1 MIIMIGGAPCSGKS
15 TLTKKI
21 ISGFGSAVN
30 VEPMKL
36 FNCQKHND
44 ILVVGRYPEDET
56 FGGTDRLSYGT
67 IKKFREFITQEHDKW
82 RHIIVE
88 GDRFFRAVDIEWL
101 VSKHDV
107 KVFVLQVDLDEE
119 NKRHKQRQDE
129 QNETWL
135 KGRRSQISNILTNL
149 SLMGQIEVR
158 LNNTERQ
165 GNSLKEEV
173 MEIINGK

>member
-1 MIIMIGGAPCSGKS
+1 MPKKQSG
-15 TLTKKI
+15 
-21 ISGFGSAVN
+21 
-30 VEPMKL
+30 
-36 FNCQKHND
+36 
-44 ILVVGRYPEDET
+44 
-56 FGGTDRLSYGT
+56 
-67 IKKFREFITQEHDKW
+67 
-82 RHIIVE
+82 
-88 GDRFFRAVDIEWL
+88 
-101 VSKHDV
+101 
-107 KVFVLQVDLDEE
+107 

-173 MEIINGK
+173 MEIINGKWFFERYN

>member
-1 MIIMIGGAPCSGKS
+1 MHSR
-15 TLTKKI
+15 KK
-21 ISGFGSAVN
+21 
-30 VEPMKL
+30 
-36 FNCQKHND
+36 
-44 ILVVGRYPEDET
+44 
-56 FGGTDRLSYGT
+56 
-67 IKKFREFITQEHDKW
+67 
-82 RHIIVE
+82 
-88 GDRFFRAVDIEWL
+88 
-101 VSKHDV
+101 
-107 KVFVLQVDLDEE
+107 E

-149 SLMGQIEVR
+149 SLMGKIEVR